1 MDPVIQKAYQAA
13 LQGHSYAFATVIEA
27 TQQGTPRKPGAKM
40 VVSAEGGIVGTIGG
54 GLYERRTVLACQK
67 AIKTG
72 KPEVLTFESFGKKG
86 QGICGGKFRVFIEPF
101 SRTRHLIICGAGH
114 ISLPFSFIAKLLNFR
129 ITVIDERNDWA
140 NKNRFPHAD
149 SIIVG
154 LPEKSLQKLTYNS
167 DTYVFIATHEHK
179 HDYACLKILS
189 RFQVN
194 YIGLIAS
201 KQKRLKFFKAL
212 VKLGVSKAFLSS
224 INTPAGLDIGAQT
237 PEEIAI
243 SVAAEIVMKYNKKW
257 LKSEKFSEKLKG
269 VNND

>member
-1 MDPVIQKAYQAA
+1 
-13 LQGHSYAFATVIEA
+13 
-27 TQQGTPRKPGAKM
+27 
-40 VVSAEGGIVGTIGG
+40 
-54 GLYERRTVLACQK
+54 
-67 AIKTG
+67 
-72 KPEVLTFESFGKKG
+72 
-86 QGICGGKFRVFIEPF
+86 
-101 SRTRHLIICGAGH
+101 
-114 ISLPFSFIAKLLNFR
+114 
-129 ITVIDERNDWA
+129 
-140 NKNRFPHAD
+140 
-149 SIIVG
+149 
-154 LPEKSLQKLTYNS
+154 
-167 DTYVFIATHEHK
+167 
-179 HDYACLKILS
+179 
-189 RFQVN
+189 VN